1 MNASQDGPSGTW
13 QVTGPGQR
21 TIAYVAGQSYPDTSP
36 GAAGPPLT
44 AGARG
49 VDAVGGADDLVRAPA
64 VPVVAVRVPP
74 ACLLQRP
81 QGGRDHALAQ

>member
-1 MNASQDGPSGTW
+1 MNAFQEGPWGTW

-44 AGARG
+44 HAWKSAATGGQSRAGTRAGCDRPERG
-49 VDAVGGADDLVRAPA
+49 VGPVRG
-64 VPVVAVRVPP
+64 
-74 ACLLQRP
+74 L
-81 QGGRDHALAQ
+81 